1 MKRAETCSCSLCNK
15 LYISIPSYSCVRQV
29 YKLQSSAQE
38 VSRLHILLKV
48 RATYSRAMEWY
59 LLFSQQLLEVIANL
73 KKQLQGQTTVISD
86 LQGNVD
92 LLQGGMQVLNQE
104 ISTQNAEMQRLQT
117 QTAHRLRW
125 VQCQKAKNDSLCCQ
139 PTWSTLTDWKCTW
152 RCYLHGLFNTG
163 ISSTDWA
170 FW

>member
-1 MKRAETCSCSLCNK
+1 
-15 LYISIPSYSCVRQV
+15 
-29 YKLQSSAQE
+29 
-38 VSRLHILLKV
+38 
-48 RATYSRAMEWY
+48 MEWY
-59 LLFSQQLLEVIANL
+59 LLFSQQLLEIIANL
-73 KKQLQGQTTVISD
+73 KKQLQGQTAVISD

-139 PTWSTLTDWKCTW
+139 PTWSALTDWKCTW
-152 RCYLHGLFNTG
+152 RCCLHGFWVLFLFCIFLHSFKNLLLHQVYVVLASFPSNKRKITFKVFEKKYV
-163 ISSTDWA
+163 IKWSLSLYSLFLWLI
-170 FW
+170 

>member
-1 MKRAETCSCSLCNK
+1 
-15 LYISIPSYSCVRQV
+15 
-29 YKLQSSAQE
+29 
-38 VSRLHILLKV
+38 
-48 RATYSRAMEWY
+48 MEWY

-73 KKQLQGQTTVISD
+73 KKQLQGQTAVISD

-139 PTWSTLTDWKCTW
+139 SMWSTLTDWKRTW
-152 RCYLHGLFNTG
+152 RCCLLSFGSSFFSVYFYTASKNLLLHQVYTVLGSFPSNEKR
-163 ISSTDWA
+163 
-170 FW
+170 